1 MGSGIYSTS
10 VETMERGGPHGC
22 SGEGGA
28 RTRALKPLQSPV
40 KSTSFCPKSRVVVCS
55 CPYHLPKHKKQV
67 VREELTAMFNMGLI
81 EESHNDWSCPV
92 VLFPR
97 ADGSVRFCS
106 DFTNVNMVSKFDA
119 YPMPHTDELLS
130 LSDMARFYSKLE
142 LKRDI
147 GSLDSHTS

>member
-1 MGSGIYSTS
+1 MLAPPP
-10 VETMERGGPHGC
+10 M
-22 SGEGGA
+22 
-28 RTRALKPLQSPV
+28 
-40 KSTSFCPKSRVVVCS
+40 
-55 CPYHLPKHKKQV
+55 
-67 VREELTAMFNMGLI
+67 EELTAMFNMGLI

-147 GSLDSHTS
+147 GSLDSHTSEENGLFNCIWFTPNPQQMDRILRVHAA